1 VEDHIRASGSQDVV
15 ENQEPQMTD
24 TQPGSTSRPPDPDL
38 DAAAAI
44 GTRYLIRFEQDTL
57 RSRPLYIRVIIEFVG
72 TFLLVTVAAG
82 AGVISYYAGGHP
94 ISRTAAVIAPGALVM
109 ALIYAWGPL
118 SGLHINPVVTL
129 AFFVRRVFPANWVLP
144 YWIAQFAGAILGALF
159 LQVVF
164 GHVSQGGNYPIDRH
178 GGDWRAFVMEIALT
192 GILVS
197 VILNTATGHR
207 SIGHN
212 AAIAVGATIA
222 LLGLFASPISG
233 SSMNPARTLGP
244 DIVAG
249 DFTGWWVYVF
259 GDIIGALAAVMLISL
274 VRGLPDRA
282 ERAAAEGDV
291 LPS

>member
-1 VEDHIRASGSQDVV
+1 
-15 ENQEPQMTD
+15 MTD
-24 TQPGSTSRPPDPDL
+24 TQPGSTSRPSNPDV

-57 RSRPLYIRVIIEFVG
+57 RSRPLWIRVIIEFIG

-144 YWIAQFAGAILGALF
+144 YWIAQFAGAVLGALF

-164 GHVSQGGNYPIDRH
+164 GHVSQGGNYPIDKH

-192 GILVS
+192 TILVS

-233 SSMNPARTLGP
+233 ASMNPARTLGP
-244 DIVAG
+244 DIVAAN
-249 DFTGWWVYVF
+249 FTGWWVYVF
-259 GDIIGALAAVMLISL
+259 GDIIGALVAVMLISL
-274 VRGLPDRA
+274 VRGLPGQADR
-282 ERAAAEGDV
+282 EAAEGDV
-291 LPS
+291 LPT

>member
-1 VEDHIRASGSQDVV
+1 VEDHIRASGSQDAL
-15 ENQEPQMTD
+15 NDQEPQMTD
-24 TQPGSTSRPPDPDL
+24 TQPSSTSRPPDPDV

-57 RSRPLYIRVIIEFVG
+57 RSRPLWIRVIIEFLG

-82 AGVISYYAGGHP
+82 AGVISFYAGGHP

-144 YWIAQFAGAILGALF
+144 YWIAQFAGAVLAALF

-164 GHVSQGGNYPIDRH
+164 GHVSQGGNYPIDKH

-192 GILVS
+192 TILVS

-212 AAIAVGATIA
+212 AAIAVGSTVA

-233 SSMNPARTLGP
+233 ASMNPARTLGP
-244 DIVAG
+244 GIVSG
-249 DFTGWWVYVF
+249 DLTGWWVYVL
-259 GDIIGALAAVMLISL
+259 GDSIGALIAVMLIST
-274 VRGLPDRA
+274 VRGLPGRADR
-282 ERAAAEGDV
+282 EAAEGDV